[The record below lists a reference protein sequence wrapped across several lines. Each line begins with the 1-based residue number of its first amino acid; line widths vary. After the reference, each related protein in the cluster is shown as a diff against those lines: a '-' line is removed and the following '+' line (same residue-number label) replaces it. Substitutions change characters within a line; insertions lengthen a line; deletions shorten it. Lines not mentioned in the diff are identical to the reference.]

1 MNLTELFI
9 MIKALG
15 LVALTM
21 FIFLVLMLGLFALV
35 DLLFQ
40 TKLLKRVENWIFYY
54 EDEEVEDSI

>member
-15 LVALTM
+15 MVILIM
-21 FIFLVLMLGLFALV
+21 FIFLLLTLGLLALV
-35 DLLFQ
+35 DLLFE

>member
-9 MIKALG
+9 VIKALG
-15 LVALTM
+15 LVVLTM